1 MIDAYKNGFQES
13 HGRSCKHREVL
24 VQSVQQLQSGDLSK
38 IEAMLLSQASALEM
52 MFTNLARKAAAQTQV
67 SMRDTFVKLA
77 LKAQNQSR
85 AILQTLIQRYQP
97 KQTAFIQQANIA
109 HGYQQVNNL
118 ASCEKNT
125 PQPSQLLVQKQTHGS

>member
-1 MIDAYKNGFQES
+1 MIDAYRNGFQES

-24 VQSVQQLQSGDLSK
+24 VQSVQQLQSGDFSK

-97 KQTAFIQQANIA
+97 KQTAFIQ
-109 HGYQQVNNL
+109 
-118 ASCEKNT
+118 
-125 PQPSQLLVQKQTHGS
+125 